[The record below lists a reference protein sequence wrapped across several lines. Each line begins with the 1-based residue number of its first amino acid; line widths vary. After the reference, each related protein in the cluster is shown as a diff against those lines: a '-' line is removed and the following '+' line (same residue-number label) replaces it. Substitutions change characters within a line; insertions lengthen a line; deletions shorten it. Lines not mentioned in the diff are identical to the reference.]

1 MSTSSVESRGDSP
14 VFAQRL
20 MRLFRESKRPDG
32 RRWTLE
38 SVAEACGE
46 RGEPTSAQ
54 HLAQL
59 RAGERTNPRLPLI
72 EALADIFGVPVTY
85 FFSDNL
91 GHLTADLLPLLL
103 AMVDPGVRAALTDP
117 ELPTT
122 LKALSDPELRG
133 ELARLVQTDPSRP
146 RPDGRR

>member
-1 MSTSSVESRGDSP
+1 MRGDSQ

-38 SVAEACGE
+38 GVAEACGE
-46 RGEPTSAQ
+46 RGEPTSPQ

-117 ELPTT
+117 ELPAT
-122 LKALSDPELRG
+122 LKLLSDPAVRA
-133 ELARLVQTDPSRP
+133 ELAALAQADPTKP
-146 RPDGRR
+146 QQGRRR